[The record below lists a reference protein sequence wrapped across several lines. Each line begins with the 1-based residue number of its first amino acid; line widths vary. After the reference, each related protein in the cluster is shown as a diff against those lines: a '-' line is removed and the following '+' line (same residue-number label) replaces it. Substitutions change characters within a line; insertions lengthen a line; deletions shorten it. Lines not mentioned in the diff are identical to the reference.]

1 MGGGWCQH
9 RVGHMHALLL
19 MLLLMLLHP
28 KRAQNVCWQPLT
40 VFCDCLRRCCAV
52 VSTRWA
58 LIAHMPP

>member
-1 MGGGWCQH
+1 
-9 RVGHMHALLL
+9 MHALLL